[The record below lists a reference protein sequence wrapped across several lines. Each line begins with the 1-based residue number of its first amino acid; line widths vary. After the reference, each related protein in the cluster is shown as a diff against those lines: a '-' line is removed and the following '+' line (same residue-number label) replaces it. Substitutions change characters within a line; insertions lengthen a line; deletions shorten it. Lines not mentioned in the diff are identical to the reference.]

1 MRGTGGSP
9 WRIGRK
15 VLPLELVEEEGVEV
29 VEHFDMRRD
38 ELVQMIHIGEQ
49 VQGMK
54 EVHWKR
60 RPAAG
65 RTDGGILKEPMFPFS

>member
-1 MRGTGGSP
+1 MLHLG
-9 WRIGRK
+9 
-15 VLPLELVEEEGVEV
+15 LVEEEGVEV

-38 ELVQMIHIGEQ
+38 ELVQLIRIGEQ

-60 RPAAG
+60 RVAAG
-65 RTDGGILKEPMFPFS
+65 RTAGGILRDTTILFS